1 MPRLNWLGRDA
12 VVNHHYDVPFHF
24 LDRKYGTGENM
35 IIHGDNLLAL
45 KSLLP
50 KFEQKIKCIYID
62 PPYNTGNEGW
72 VYNDN
77 VSDPQLQKWLGE
89 VVGREGEDFTRH
101 DKWLCMM
108 YPRLRLLQR
117 LLSDDGVIFI
127 SIDDNEQA
135 NLKLIC
141 NEIFGERNFIA
152 MFTWIKKKKGS
163 HLSKTVRNM
172 TEYVFCYA
180 KDKARVELYG
190 EAAYADKK
198 QPLAKRTNRRKTL
211 TFPPRTIETTL
222 GDGEYE
228 GVHGTGTS
236 ALTFEKFIVESGL
249 VVSQCRVN
257 GPFVWTQTKLDEEL
271 ALGTKPF
278 LSTQFGFNVLRADQ
292 ATKIKRPSTLLDSSL
307 GIGTNEDAYD
317 ECKRIFEREGV
328 MTYPKPSTLIRYL
341 IDAVTHFDSSSF
353 ILDAFGGSGT
363 TAHAVINLNRADGGN
378 RKFILIE
385 SQPYA
390 ETIIAERV
398 RRVDPEYDFGF
409 YEIGARLFLDNGMLN
424 PDVPIEQLR
433 EYVYF
438 SETRQPLPSSDRQ
451 YLLGI
456 HDGRAIYFLY
466 DPDRELAI
474 NDEFVF
480 STLNDGAESRVIYAE
495 RTFCGERFLSRYNT
509 TFKRIAADIL
519 RM

>member
-1 MPRLNWLGRDA
+1 MPSLNWLGREA
-12 VVNHHYDVPFHF
+12 VVNHHFDVPFHF
-24 LDRKYGTGENM
+24 LDLKYGASRNM

-50 KFEQKIKCIYID
+50 RFEQKIKCIYID

-72 VYNDN
+72 VYNDA
-77 VSDPQLQKWLGE
+77 VS
-89 VVGREGEDFTRH
+89 H

-108 YPRLRLLQR
+108 YPRLRLLQM

-152 MFTWIKKKKGS
+152 QFTWVKKKKGS
-163 HLSKTVRNM
+163 HLSKTVRNI
-172 TEYVFCYA
+172 TEYVVCYA
-180 KDKARVELYG
+180 KVKPRVEMFG

-211 TFPPRTIETTL
+211 TFPPCLLETTL
-222 GDGEYE
+222 GDGEYG
-228 GVHGTGTS
+228 GVLGNGTS
-236 ALTFEKFIVESGL
+236 ALTFEQFTVEGGL
-249 VVSQCRVN
+249 VVSQCRAD
-257 GPFVWTQTKLDEEL
+257 GSFVWTQAKLDEEL
-271 ALGTKPF
+271 ALGTKVF
-278 LSTQFGFNVLRADQ
+278 LSSQFGFNVLRSDQ
-292 ATKIKRPSTLLDSSL
+292 ATKIKRPSTLLDASL

-341 IDAVTHFDSSSF
+341 IDAVTHFDKDSI
-353 ILDAFGGSGT
+353 ILDAFAGSGT
-363 TAHAVINLNRADGGN
+363 TAHAVIDLNRADGGN

-385 SQPYA
+385 SQSYA
-390 ETIIAERV
+390 ETIVAERV
-398 RRVDPEYDFGF
+398 RRVDPECNFSY

-438 SETRQPLPSSDRQ
+438 TK
-451 YLLGI
+451 
-456 HDGRAIYFLY
+456 
-466 DPDRELAI
+466 
-474 NDEFVF
+474 N
-480 STLNDGAESRVIYAE
+480 
-495 RTFCGERFLSRYNT
+495 
-509 TFKRIAADIL
+509 
-519 RM
+519 